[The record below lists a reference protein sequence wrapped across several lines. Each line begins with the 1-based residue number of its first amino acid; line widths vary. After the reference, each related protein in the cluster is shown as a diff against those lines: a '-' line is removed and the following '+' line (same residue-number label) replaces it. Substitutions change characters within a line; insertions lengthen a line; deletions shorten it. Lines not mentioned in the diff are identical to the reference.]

1 MTLYVSVPPTIY
13 APPPEPPRSGGE
25 SRAHHRS
32 TAQRTGHPEGAAPS
46 SCTIQEHNFL
56 NPSDIAKD
64 SLKTLLSLPQTDP
77 RHQYDQLCIDFVGY
91 LDQCEQ
97 KGFMIKGYDTKTGK
111 MLNLPMSYNNRWGPV
126 RRRELSDK
134 LERLNF
140 WFEMQEDRP
149 CTMITLTCYHEGK
162 TISQAWHELNK
173 SRGKLLKLIANYY
186 GNVDYFWVPEPH
198 KSGYVHYHLAVF
210 AQVDNTKKDKNG
222 EGIEDKFRRLW
233 SKKYETGSHTFGLD
247 FSHKKGDSKI
257 QHLKNYLSKYLEKGF
272 LMKSW
277 STGMLLFNT
286 HLWETGFRM
295 YGASKNIRSMMNIT
309 DDDND
314 QGDIYAEWKDLTGT
328 IIDKHTGKTQLID
341 ELFPEGYAELEIK
354 YISKKVIWLETKMQ
368 TLEHTPDGEPVSI
381 EKVIWYRQ
389 YIPDWID
396 SDRFV
401 DLVPSGSYIVN
412 KKPFWNKLRKTD
424 PPPLYFCDWGR
435 RTQYTAPLPIKY
447 DPQAARK
454 LRNKDTAW

>member
-1 MTLYVSVPPTIY
+1 MNRGAGSPSKFGLLAL
-13 APPPEPPRSGGE
+13 APQGQSGERGMGSE
-25 SRAHHRS
+25 
-32 TAQRTGHPEGAAPS
+32 HPEGATAS
-46 SCTIQEHNFL
+46 SCTNQEHNFL

-64 SLKTLLSLPQTDP
+64 ALINLLSLPQTDP
-77 RHQYDQLCIDFVGY
+77 RHKYDQLCIEFVEY

-149 CTMITLTCYHEGK
+149 CTMITLTCYHDGK
-162 TISQAWHELNK
+162 TISQAWHELNE

-210 AQVDNTKKDKNG
+210 AQVDNSKKDKNG

-233 SKKYETGSHTFGLD
+233 SKKYQTGSHTYGLD

-277 STGMLLFNT
+277 SIGMLLFNA

-295 YGASKNIRSMMNIT
+295 YGASKNIRAMMNIT
-309 DDDND
+309 DDKPS
-314 QGDIYAEWKDLTGT
+314 QT
-328 IIDKHTGKTQLID
+328 
-341 ELFPEGYAELEIK
+341 
-354 YISKKVIWLETKMQ
+354 VWLETKMQ
-368 TLEHTPDGEPVSI
+368 TLEHTPEGEPVSI

-396 SDRFV
+396 
-401 DLVPSGSYIVN
+401 N
-412 KKPFWNKLRKTD
+412 PFWLDLKGEIRKTE
-424 PPPLYFCDWGR
+424 PPPIYFCDWGR
-435 RTQYTAPLPIKY
+435 PTHYTAPPPVHITAE
-447 DPQAARK
+447 QARRQ
-454 LRNKDTAW
+454 RNKDTSWQET

>member
-1 MTLYVSVPPTIY
+1 M
-13 APPPEPPRSGGE
+13 GGE
-25 SRAHHRS
+25 SRAHRSS
-32 TAQRTGHPEGAAPS
+32 TAQRTGHPVGAAPP

-64 SLKTLLSLPQTDP
+64 TLINLLSLPSTDK
-77 RHQYDQLCIDFVGY
+77 RHQYDQLCINFVEY

-97 KGFMIKGYDTKTGK
+97 KGFMIKGYDTGSGK
-111 MLNLPMSYNNRWGPV
+111 MLNLPMSYCNRWGPV
-126 RRRELSDK
+126 RRRVLSDK

-140 WFEMQEDRP
+140 WFDMQEDRP

-210 AQVDNTKKDKNG
+210 AQVDNTKKDKHG

-233 SKKYETGSHTFGLD
+233 SKKYQTGSHTYGLD

-277 STGMLLFNT
+277 SIGMLLFNA
-286 HLWETGFRM
+286 HLWDTGFRM
-295 YGASKNIRSMMNIT
+295 YGASKNIRSMMNI
-309 DDDND
+309 
-314 QGDIYAEWKDLTGT
+314 GDGKGT
-328 IIDKHTGKTQLID
+328 IKEDKST
-341 ELFPEGYAELEIK
+341 
-354 YISKKVIWLETKMQ
+354 VWLETKMQ
-368 TLEHTPDGEPVSI
+368 TLEHTPDGEPVDIS
-381 EKVIWYRQ
+381 KVIWYRL

-396 SDRFV
+396 SPMW
-401 DLVPSGSYIVN
+401 LTESGKIMG
-412 KKPFWNKLRKTD
+412 TD
-424 PPPLYFCDWGR
+424 PPARYLYDWGR
-435 RTQYTAPLPIKY
+435 PCRQPTYSEPIT
-447 DPQAARK
+447 PEQSRRN
-454 LRNKDTAW
+454 RNKDTGW